1 MGVKVGGSIP
11 GAGLG
16 STALTVVRG
25 MGIKVGGIE
34 PPTFTISWLVF
45 ADNLAHKSF

>member
-11 GAGLG
+11 GADLG

-25 MGIKVGGIE
+25 MGIKVEGSI